1 MRTQWFDHVR
11 KIRRKMGRTSK
22 ENVTH
27 QAAMR
32 EASITWPVEK
42 EKLLKKF
49 KRLKKKEDREKNI

>member
-1 MRTQWFDHVR
+1 
-11 KIRRKMGRTSK
+11 MGRTSK

-32 EASITWPVEK
+32 EASITWPVQK